1 MRAGVCRFYPLT
13 RQLFAAE
20 QHWSQSHMKNRGVRV
35 SWNGF
40 KHFYFTDWCVKH
52 YSWPLAGSL
61 MPPSIRFVLTP
72 PLCFTAE
79 RLSIKTMCFHF
90 LVSHESHG
98 VWKRKSPQK
107 TPQILYMWGEKSIQC
122 KCIIH
127 SFNHSHILHS
137 HPRDYGLIQINF

>member
-1 MRAGVCRFYPLT
+1 MRAGVCQFYPLT

-20 QHWSQSHMKNRGVRV
+20 QHRSQSHMKNRGVRV

-107 TPQILYMWGEKSIQC
+107 NPQILYMRGKNYPVQVYYSFIQ
-122 KCIIH
+122 
-127 SFNHSHILHS
+127 SFT
-137 HPRDYGLIQINF
+137 HPTFTSQGLWINTNVL